1 MSPSYVILVPSGL
14 VLFFAF
20 RIVLRRLRSHSLAH
34 LPGPEKRSSWLVGN
48 LPELVRPAEIGDA
61 DMFWTREY
69 GTTIRIKG
77 TFGALRYIFNASGY
91 NYPKPED
98 FRASVALMGGKG
110 LSWAEG
116 SQHARQ
122 KRIMNP
128 AFSLSSLRAFLPV
141 FSHFTQK
148 MVLKLKEEIQEIQ
161 GNENTST
168 VLDIFSWLSR
178 TALDSIGAAGFDY
191 QFNAID
197 QKGESELAKA
207 YNNFFSDFLFDLP
220 DSMIV
225 FGAIMGIVPQWMRSF
240 LSLLPNE
247 RMNRIRNYM
256 SVARDVAKEIIDK
269 QTDIYSEGK
278 EGSKDI
284 MSILVRA
291 NRAEDPNAKLSE
303 EEILSQL
310 TTIIFAG
317 HESTSTTIAWALYEL
332 ARHPEYQTRVRDEIR
347 VTRAQAAQRGKVEL
361 TIPDL
366 DSMPYLLALETLRF
380 HPIIPHLIRE
390 ARRDDMIPL
399 ETPITTKVGQVI
411 TSIPVS
417 RGQRVYTSFVAY
429 NRLKSVWGEDADK
442 WRPERF
448 IEDTVATQNTGLGVF
463 ANVITF
469 GGGVKSCIGWRFAV
483 LEMQTI
489 LIEILESFEFS
500 PPPGNIEIIR
510 GAAGIMSPMVKGS
523 VKGRSE
529 LPITITPL

>member
-1 MSPSYVILVPSGL
+1 
-14 VLFFAF
+14 FF
-20 RIVLRRLRSHSLAH
+20 
-34 LPGPEKRSSWLVGN
+34 PGN
-48 LPELVRPAEIGDA
+48 LPELVRPVEIGDA

-69 GTTIRIKG
+69 GTAIRIKG
-77 TFGALRYIFNASGY
+77 TFGALQYIFNVSGY

-98 FRASVALMGGKG
+98 FRASVALIGGKG
-110 LSWAEG
+110 ISWAEG
-116 SQHARQ
+116 SQHARH
-122 KRIMNP
+122 KKIMNP
-128 AFSLSSLRAFLPV
+128 AFSLTSLRAFLP
-141 FSHFTQK
+141 
-148 MVLKLKEEIQEIQ
+148 MVLKLKEEIQN
-161 GNENTST
+161 NENTST
-168 VLDIFSWLSR
+168 VLDIFPWLSR

-197 QKGESELAKA
+197 QKGETKLAKA
-207 YNNFFSDFLFDLP
+207 YNNLLSDFLFDLP

-225 FGAIMGIVPQWMRSF
+225 FGSIMGILPQWMTSF
-240 LSLLPNE
+240 LSLLPNT
-247 RMNRIRNYM
+247 RMSRIRNYM
-256 SVARDVAKEIIDK
+256 SVARDVAKDIVDK
-269 QTDIYSEGK
+269 QTNIYLNGK

-317 HESTSTTIAWALYEL
+317 HESTSTTLAWALHEL
-332 ARHPEYQTRVRDEIR
+332 ARHPEYQTRVRAEIR

-361 TIPDL
+361 TIADL
-366 DSMPYLLALETLRF
+366 DSMTYLLALVKETLRF
-380 HPIIPHLIRE
+380 HPIVPYLIRE

-399 ETPITTKVGQVI
+399 ETPITTKAGQVI

-417 RGQRVYTSFVAY
+417 RGQRVFTSFVAY

-489 LIEILESFEFS
+489 LIEILESFEFL

-510 GAAGIMSPMVKGS
+510 GAAGMMSPM
-523 VKGRSE
+523 
-529 LPITITPL
+529 